1 MESHI
6 KADIEREVYAHN
18 VLNRF
23 KNHIEA
29 PLKEVF
35 KPFEG
40 QNVRRKDETLLA
52 KVKKP
57 LDEKLAELRESFE
70 IKPFFKDGWVKLD
83 AYVKSLASF
92 DVQIVLRLNFQ
103 TGVNE
108 RSGYSLD
115 AHAFKD
121 DVLYIA
127 SRLNGA
133 RGYLLLLP
141 SLSIRFM
148 MLRTWP
154 EPCSFKTKLMRL
166 LRLLGRLCRC
176 GLFAAACDTRVPLK
190 RLNRF

>member
-1 MESHI
+1 MEDLKMESHI

-127 SRLNGA
+127 SVEWSTGLSSPIAVSEHPVYDVEDVA
-133 RGYLLLLP
+133 RAVQLQNEAY
-141 SLSIRFM
+141 
-148 MLRTWP
+148 
-154 EPCSFKTKLMRL
+154 EAFK
-166 LRLLGRLCRC
+166 
-176 GLFAAACDTRVPLK
+176 AAREAVPLWSV
-190 RLNRF
+190 RRSL